1 VLTAFPFA
9 KAFEDSRAPML
20 PGFRFLFAAIML
32 SMSLLVFGLGAA
44 ALLRAAHESFASNSS
59 WHATPELAFAQR
71 TEPGPSAVLATLRLD
86 AGPVEK
92 AAEPVPSIATPAEP
106 APSIAEP
113 AAPQQVAALK
123 PADAP
128 SAEIAKTDGVTT
140 DGIKID
146 GMSAETPAPAVEN
159 PAAEA
164 AAPPVAEKTA
174 SNDTTAVAADTP
186 PDAASGQS
194 EPVMAQSVATSAPQP
209 NPVTA
214 VAPSAAMMKI
224 ATLGG
229 PPVDIAENKPVQEKA
244 AKPDQAKTDENAVK
258 KRAQARRAINRR
270 RLAARARLA
279 AQQQLLLANP
289 FAQQP
294 FPPAA
299 PTAPV
304 NNRIVQ

>member
-59 WHATPELAFAQR
+59 WRATPEVAFAQH
-71 TEPGPSAVLATLRLD
+71 TESRPPAVLAALRLD
-86 AGPVEK
+86 TSPMEK
-92 AAEPVPSIATPAEP
+92 AAEQAPPIAASTEP
-106 APSIAEP
+106 ASPIAEP

-128 SAEIAKTDGVTT
+128 PAEIAKTDGV
-140 DGIKID
+140 KID
-146 GMSAETPAPAVEN
+146 GVKTDGVKAEAPPPAAEN
-159 PAAEA
+159 PAPEA
-164 AAPPVAEKTA
+164 ATPPAMEKIA
-174 SNDTTAVAADTP
+174 SNDTPAMAADTP
-186 PDAASGQS
+186 AGASPGQR
-194 EPVMAQSVATSAPQP
+194 EPVMAQSEPTSAPQA
-209 NPVTA
+209 NPAA
-214 VAPSAAMMKI
+214 VAEPSTAMTKI

-229 PPVDIAENKPVQEKA
+229 PPVDIAEDEPVQEKT
-244 AKPDQAKTDENAVK
+244 AKPDQAKTDENAIK

-279 AQQQLLLANP
+279 AQQQLLANP

-294 FPPAA
+294 FPQQPA
-299 PTAPV
+299 PVV
-304 NNRIVQ
+304 NNRVR